1 MPISPEFTFETVA
14 RLYGNEESRQWHASA
29 TLKWNYMEKVGN
41 DTGLGIGISTGTRHR
56 PKSVTQPL
64 ALLGTAWAW

>member
-1 MPISPEFTFETVA
+1 ME
-14 RLYGNEESRQWHASA
+14 LYGEGWEGTMTQDSGA
-29 TLKWNYMEKVGN
+29 G
-41 DTGLGIGISTGTRHR
+41 GIGISTISTGTRHR